1 MDPAIGLPRG
11 QSPGQQSVSSGMRT
25 VVLAGAGKYDGMVN
39 LLPWQQVR
47 RSGVCHAACTL
58 GTQAAVR
65 GTCRGGFPLSQFI
78 G

>member
-11 QSPGQQSVSSGMRT
+11 QSSRQQAMSSGMRT
-25 VVLAGAGKYDGMVN
+25 VVPTGTGKYDSMVT

-47 RSGVCHAACTL
+47 LSGVCHAAYTL